1 MAGAILI
8 PILYFHHTVTFLD
21 TVGQHRQALRIGY
34 ATSVFFL
41 IADTT
46 PWFVTDVKSV
56 LSFPYWPEPGPLFH
70 LYLAWFAGYVLY
82 ATYLVAAAFHAAS
95 GIRRHQYAYMIA
107 ASIIGYAG
115 GATNF
120 PLWYGIPIAP
130 YGTILITLYTALMAY
145 TIVRYRLMNIS
156 VVLNKGLAYAIVLG
170 IIVVATS
177 IGAVLSNRATAH
189 STPPL
194 LAGTLISDLW
204 PLGIGQQRQS
214 GRQYHLQST
223 LRSCLSVALRL
234 FHALFS
240 R

>member
-1 MAGAILI
+1 MA
-8 PILYFHHTVTFLD
+8 
-21 TVGQHRQALRIGY
+21 
-34 ATSVFFL
+34 
-41 IADTT
+41 
-46 PWFVTDVKSV
+46 DVKSA

-70 LYLAWFAGYVLY
+70 FYLTWFAGYVLY

-95 GIRRHQYAYMIA
+95 GIRRHQYAYMVA

-194 LAGTLISDLW
+194 LAGTLFLICGLW
-204 PLGIGQQRQS
+204 VLGNNVRAAANITFSLLCGAA
-214 GRQYHLQST
+214 
-223 LRSCLSVALRL
+223 CLWL
-234 FHALFS
+234 FGCFMLFS
-240 R
+240 AGDGREALLWVRIILLWRGLHPRASLPFCPKSSGCGFP

>member
-21 TVGQHRQALRIGY
+21 TVDQHRQALRLGY
-34 ATSVFFL
+34 AASGFFL

-46 PWFVTDVKSV
+46 PWFVADVKSA

-70 LYLAWFAGYVLY
+70 FYLTWFAGYVLY

-95 GIRRHQYAYMIA
+95 GIRRHQYAYMLA

-194 LAGTLISDLW
+194 LAGTLFLICGL
-204 PLGIGQQRQS
+204 LGIGQQRQR
-214 GRQYHLQST
+214 GRQCHVQPIV
-223 LRSCLSVALRL
+223 RSGLSVAVRL